1 MDVWH
6 EVNWFAVHTK
16 PLREDVAANYI
27 CRLGVEV
34 LLPKTRQR
42 KLIWGTARELQG
54 PLFPGYLFARFR
66 PSTYLHLIK
75 FARGVRQVLCY
86 GDVLLPV
93 DEGIIR
99 AIQSRVGKDGL
110 VEVHPHALTPGDKV
124 IINHGP
130 LQGLRGIFER
140 ELGDQDRVTLLLQAI
155 EYQAHVS
162 IEARYL
168 KAARQ

>member
-16 PLREDVAANYI
+16 PLKEDVAANYI
-27 CRLGVEV
+27 RRLPVEV

-42 KLIWGTARELQG
+42 KLIWGTARELLR
-54 PLFPGYLFARFR
+54 PMFPGYLFARFR
-66 PSTYLHLIK
+66 PSTCLHLIN

-93 DEGIIR
+93 DDEIIR
-99 AIQSRVGKDGL
+99 TIQSRVGKDGL
-110 VEVHPHALTPGDKV
+110 VGFYPHALTPGDKV
-124 IINHGP
+124 IINDGP

-140 ELGDQDRVTLLLQAI
+140 ELGDQDRVTLLVQAI
-155 EYQAHVS
+155 EYQARVS
-162 IEARYL
+162 VEARCL
-168 KAARQ
+168 KADGH